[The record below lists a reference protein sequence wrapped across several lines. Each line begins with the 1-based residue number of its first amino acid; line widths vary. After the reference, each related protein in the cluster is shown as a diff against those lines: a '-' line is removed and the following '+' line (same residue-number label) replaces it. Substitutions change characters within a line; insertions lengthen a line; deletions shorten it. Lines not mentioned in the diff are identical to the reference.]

1 MTPKPQSNR
10 GPHRKDPET
19 GFVGEVFPF
28 FPLCIDEGSF
38 SECPNTSVESAPC
51 TVN

>member
-1 MTPKPQSNR
+1 MTQTAKGPPKP
-10 GPHRKDPET
+10 K
-19 GFVGEVFPF
+19 FVGAVFPF

-38 SECPNTSVESAPC
+38 SECPNTSVESAPY